1 MTTVT
6 SNDGTKIAFEKVGSG
21 PAVILVNGA
30 MSYRRAFDTTL
41 EDLAELLSKDF
52 TVYDFDRR
60 GRGESTDNSD
70 IKSFTKEREIEDIQA
85 LVEEAGGKAMIVGF
99 SSGGCVTLETTAV
112 TPGVTKAFVYE
123 VPFIVDD
130 SRQPL
135 EDYEGYTTKL
145 AAEGKLDELVE
156 YFITVVAGIPPE
168 FVGGIKQDQA
178 MWERMRAIAPT
189 IPHDAA
195 FMSEFMKGKPLLAGY
210 WSKVKVPVLVGDGG
224 ASPAWLHNAAEALA
238 EALPHAHRETFAGQ
252 THSFDPRVLAPS
264 IIEFLNGS
272 SDARSN
278 KTSRRKATA
287 KGK

>member
-1 MTTVT
+1 MPTVT
-6 SNDGTKIAFEKVGSG
+6 SKDGTRIAFDKVGSG

-52 TVYDFDRR
+52 TVYDYDRR
-60 GRGESTDNSD
+60 GRGESGNTEP
-70 IKSFTKEREIEDIQA
+70 FTKVREIEDIQA
-85 LVEEAGGKAMIVGF
+85 LIEEAGGEAMLVGF
-99 SSGGCVTLETTAV
+99 SSGGAVTLETTAV

-135 EDYEGYTTKL
+135 ADYEGHTTRL
-145 AAEGKLDELVE
+145 VAEGKLDELIE
-156 YFITVVAGIPPE
+156 YFITVVAGIPAE

-195 FMSEFMKGKPLLAGY
+195 FMSEFMKGKPLPAGY

-224 ASPAWLHNAAEALA
+224 ASPAWLHHAAEALA
-238 EALPHAHRETFAGQ
+238 EALPNASRETFKDQ
-252 THSFDPRVLAPS
+252 THSLDPKVLAPVV
-264 IIEFLNGS
+264 IEFF
-272 SDARSN
+272 
-278 KTSRRKATA
+278 KK
-287 KGK
+287 